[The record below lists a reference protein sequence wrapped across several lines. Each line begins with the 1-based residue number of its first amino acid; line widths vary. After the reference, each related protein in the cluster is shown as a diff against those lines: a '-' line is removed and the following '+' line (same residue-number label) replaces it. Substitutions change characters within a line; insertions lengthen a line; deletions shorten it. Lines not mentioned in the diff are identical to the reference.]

1 LLSEVLTDCHGV
13 TRVCSA
19 YLCGRQWLPVGLHHW
34 TRLVTNQLLQLSFN
48 DHYLG
53 GPPRANNVYSSVS
66 RVVISCTP
74 GHVKLMS
81 FHRPVV
87 LHALSSSRGLQ
98 SLDCDLGA
106 DCKYYADNKDVC
118 SDE

>member
-53 GPPRANNVYSSVS
+53 GPP
-66 RVVISCTP
+66 P
-74 GHVKLMS
+74 
-81 FHRPVV
+81 
-87 LHALSSSRGLQ
+87 
-98 SLDCDLGA
+98 
-106 DCKYYADNKDVC
+106 CK
-118 SDE
+118 